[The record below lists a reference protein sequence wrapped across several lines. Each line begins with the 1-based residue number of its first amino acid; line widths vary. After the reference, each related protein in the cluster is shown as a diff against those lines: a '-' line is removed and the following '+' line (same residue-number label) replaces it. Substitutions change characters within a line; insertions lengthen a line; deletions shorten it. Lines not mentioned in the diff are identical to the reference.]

1 MKQKKILFIDR
12 DGTLIK
18 EPQDYQVDSIDKLD
32 FMPNVISS
40 LQRLSEAGFS
50 LVLVSNQ
57 DGLGS
62 ASFPMENFERV
73 QSLMLRVF
81 NSQNISFEDIKICP
95 HFAQDGCSCR
105 KPQVGLLMDYL
116 VNQIIDRENSY
127 VIGDRN
133 TDLELAQNMGISGIQ
148 IGSEKYPDWLEIA
161 NLIVNKPRQAV
172 IQRKSNETEI
182 EIKISLDGK
191 KERVIQT
198 GLPFFDHM
206 LEQLAQHG
214 DFGINA
220 SIKGDIQVDEHH
232 TVEDTALVLGQA
244 LKQALGDKYGIGRYG
259 FVLPMDEAQ
268 SQASIDIC
276 GRPYLVFDGKFNR
289 ESVGDFATE
298 LVPHFFQS
306 LSQSLGAAIH
316 INVRGDNVHHMVES
330 IFKSVGR
337 CLRQAITR
345 SGGGIP
351 STKGIL

>member
-18 EPQDYQVDSIDKLD
+18 EPNDYQVDSIDKLD
-32 FMPNVISS
+32 FMPNVIPALRS
-40 LQRLSEAGFS
+40 LSQAGFS

-62 ASFPMENFERV
+62 ANFPLENFEPA
-73 QSLMLRVF
+73 QALMMRVF
-81 NSQNISFEDIKICP
+81 NSQNIYFDDIKICP
-95 HFAQDGCSCR
+95 HFATDGCSCR

-116 VNQIIDRENSY
+116 VNQLIDRENSY
-127 VIGDRN
+127 VIGDRT
-133 TDLELAQNMGISGIQ
+133 TDLELAQNMGINAIQ
-148 IGSEKYPDWLEIA
+148 IASEKYPSWSEIA
-161 NLIVNKPRQAV
+161 NFIVNKPRQAV
-172 IQRKSNETEI
+172 VHRKTNETEI
-182 EIKISLDGK
+182 EIAISLDGD

-214 DFGINA
+214 DFGMNA
-220 SIKGDIQVDEHH
+220 CVKGDIQVDEHH

-244 LKQALGDKYGIGRYG
+244 LKKALSDKYGIGRYG
-259 FVLPMDEAQ
+259 FVLPMDEACA
-268 SQASIDIC
+268 QASIDIC
-276 GRPYLVFDGKFNR
+276 GRPYFVFEGKFNR
-289 ESVGDFATE
+289 EFVGAFATE

-316 INVRGDNVHHMVES
+316 IQVSGENVHHMVES

-337 CLRQAITR
+337 CLRQAVAR
-345 SGGGIP
+345 SSNSIP
-351 STKGIL
+351 STKGVL